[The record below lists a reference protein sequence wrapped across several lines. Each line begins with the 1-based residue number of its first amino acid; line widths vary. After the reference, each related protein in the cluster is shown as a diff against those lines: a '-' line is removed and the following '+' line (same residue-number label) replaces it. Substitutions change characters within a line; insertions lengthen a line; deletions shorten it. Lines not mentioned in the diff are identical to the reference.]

1 MSKTKTARSPDTIR
15 AIVSVAV
22 AGVVA
27 SMVSVLLFGELA
39 SVLSTIAGVA
49 IAVGNLWTIAYV
61 IRGFLAPQRFRLP
74 FALVASAKLTVLL
87 GGIYLLLWKGWV
99 EPLPLALGLGALP
112 FGIIFGFA
120 GVPQVQE
127 ES

>member
-1 MSKTKTARSPDTIR
+1 MSKTETPKTDTTIR

-22 AGVVA
+22 AGTVA
-27 SMVSVLLFGELA
+27 SMVSLLVFDEARAL
-39 SVLSTIAGVA
+39 LSTLAGVA
-49 IAVGNLWTIAYV
+49 IAVGNLWSIAYV
-61 IRGFLAPQRFRLP
+61 IRGFLAPARWRLP
-74 FALVASAKLTVLL
+74 FALIASSKM
-87 GGIYLLLWKGWV
+87 

-120 GVPQVQE
+120 SPPQAQE

>member
-1 MSKTKTARSPDTIR
+1 MSKTETPKTDTTTR

-22 AGVVA
+22 AGAVA
-27 SMVSVLLFGELA
+27 SIVSLLVFDEPGAL
-39 SVLSTIAGVA
+39 VSTLAGVA
-49 IAVGNLWTIAYV
+49 IAIGNLWSIAYV
-61 IRGFLAPQRFRLP
+61 IRGFLAPARWRLP
-74 FALVASAKLTVLL
+74 FALIASAKMALLL
-87 GGIYLLLWKGWV
+87 GGIYLLLYKGWV

-120 GVPQVQE
+120 SPVQAQE